1 MAGIPAVSHVMP
13 SLEVIRE
20 LVSRGHRV
28 TYANDPRVAGLVAA
42 TGAEPV
48 RYTSTLPVGGRSWPE
63 EPVAALD
70 VFLDD
75 AIAVLPEIRRA
86 YEDDR
91 PDLFL
96 YDIAGYPARVLAEA
110 WGIPAVQLSPTYVA
124 WKGYEDEARAGL
136 RALPGAGAHYARF
149 DAWLAGQGVRL
160 GAEEFTGRPRRV
172 LALIPRAMQPFA
184 DTVDPRVVDFVGPC
198 FGDRAEQGGWRPP
211 AGAEGKRTLL
221 VSMGT
226 SFTDLPGFYR
236 ECLRAFG
243 ALPGWHVVLQIG
255 GATDIGA
262 LGPIPDNAEVHRW
275 VPQLAI
281 LEQASA
287 FVTHA
292 GMGGAGE
299 GLYCGVPMIAVP
311 QFGDQFVNA
320 DTLQAH
326 GVARRIDTAEAG
338 AERLRAALEELTSS
352 PAVAARLAAFR
363 AELRG
368 RGGAAKAADLI
379 EAEIG
384 EERAAA
390 PPAGSGRGPET
401 P

>member
-1 MAGIPAVSHVMP
+1 MPRRTRRPAHIAMAGIPAVSHVMP

-28 TYANDPRVAGLVAA
+28 TYANDPRVDGLVAG

-48 RYTSTLPVGGRSWPE
+48 HYTSTLPVDDHSWPE
-63 EPVAALD
+63 DPAAALD

-75 AIAVLPEIRRA
+75 AIAALPQVRRA
-86 YEDDR
+86 YRDDR

-96 YDIAGYPARVLAEA
+96 YDIAAYPARVLAET

-124 WKGYEDEARAGL
+124 WKGHEEEVG
-136 RALPGAGAHYARF
+136 ALPGVGAHYARF
-149 DAWLAGQGVRL
+149 GAWLAGQGVRL

-184 DTVDPRVVDFVGPC
+184 GTVDPRVVDFVGPC
-198 FGDRAEQGGWRPP
+198 FGDRAEQGEWHSP

-243 ALPGWHVVLQIG
+243 SLPGWHVVLQVG
-255 GATDIGA
+255 GATDLGA
-262 LGPIPDNAEVHRW
+262 LGPIPDNTEVHRW

-281 LEQASA
+281 LKRASA

-292 GMGGAGE
+292 GMGGAAE

-320 DTLQAH
+320 ETLRDH
-326 GVARRIDTAEAG
+326 GVARRIDTDEAS

-352 PAVAARLAAFR
+352 PEVAARLAGLR
-363 AELRG
+363 AGLRG
-368 RGGAAKAADLI
+368 EGGAERAADLI

-384 EERAAA
+384 E
-390 PPAGSGRGPET
+390 G
-401 P
+401 